1 MRSFKGIIHVH
12 SIYSYDG
19 KHSLE
24 EIAQYGVKR
33 GYSFMCMSE
42 HSDTLNEEIM
52 VKYVKECQ
60 RVSTPDCLIIPGIE
74 FTCEKD
80 LHLIGLGVQ
89 HFTESKVPP
98 EVARFIHQQG
108 GISVIAHP
116 SRYNYQIPFDVACAV
131 DGVEVWN
138 ASYDGR
144 FVPNDKSLNLIKEM
158 RKGNGSLLAF
168 GGQEL
173 HRISDRWNIET
184 TAFCNELCKDAIVYS
199 LKQGDFIISNPY
211 FKLDSLNESGWLKMI
226 KIRTSRKVYCIA
238 KRIRSYIHTNK
249 GMLNTARKV

>member
-1 MRSFKGIIHVH
+1 MIHVH

-60 RVSTPDCLIIPGIE
+60 IVSTPDCLIIPGIE
-74 FTCEKD
+74 FTCEND

-89 HFTESKVPP
+89 HFTESKVPL
-98 EVARFIHQQG
+98 EVAEFIHQQG
-108 GISVIAHP
+108 GVSIVAHP
-116 SRYNYQIPFDVACAV
+116 SRYNYQIPLDLAGIVN
-131 DGVEVWN
+131 GIEVWN
-138 ASYDGR
+138 AAYDGR
-144 FVPNDKSLNLIKEM
+144 FVPNDKSLNLIKEI
-158 RKGNGSLLAF
+158 RKGNGSILAF

-173 HRISDRWNIET
+173 HRISDRWSIET
-184 TAFCNELCKDAIVYS
+184 TAFCNELCKDAIIYS
-199 LKQGDFIISNPY
+199 FKQGDFTISNPY
-211 FKLDSLNESGWLKMI
+211 FKLYSLNELGWLKMI
-226 KIRTSRKVYCIA
+226 QIRTVRKMYYIA
-238 KRIRSYIHTNK
+238 KIIRDYMCANK
-249 GMLNTARKV
+249 GIINTARKV